1 MIASSPPRVI
11 LAGTIAVPMTVDVD
25 EDTVTG
31 LVEVC
36 AELTT
41 NDGDTLEEGITV
53 MLSTTGGTG

>member
-1 MIASSPPRVI
+1 
-11 LAGTIAVPMTVDVD
+11 MTVDVD

-36 AELTT
+36 AELTAT
-41 NDGDTLEEGITV
+41 DGATLERDITV